1 MKEKSKIKSLHK
13 RRKELADMLSSV
25 SNIDGPYFSV
35 DWIYNNVLNG
45 NTRIDEIKKILS
57 KINAN

>member
-13 RRKELADMLSSV
+13 RRKELADMLS